1 MAELRIGKTLISDDS
16 DCYVIAE
23 IGNNHQGDMEKA
35 RDLFRAAKYA
45 GVDAVK
51 LQKRDNRVLYT
62 KAAYDKPY
70 ENENSFGTTYG
81 EHRNFLEFGWD
92 EYVELKAL
100 AAELELDF
108 MATAFDMPSAAFLG
122 KLDID
127 GIKVASGDLRNI
139 PLIKYLAGFG
149 KPLIVSL
156 GGGTLQDAVN
166 VHEAV
171 IPINSQLCFLQ
182 CTASYPTL
190 PEDMNLRVVE
200 SLRERFPDCIVGL
213 SDHFNGIAMAVV
225 AYVLGARVVEKHFT
239 LNHTWKGTDHAL
251 SLEPTGMHRLT
262 RDLRR
267 VRRAMGDAKKNPLP
281 VEAGAIVKMGK
292 SLYAARTL
300 AAGHVLAVE
309 DIALKSPGGGISP
322 VELESVIG
330 KTLANALEEDE
341 FIQPENLQ

>member
-149 KPLIVSL
+149 KPLIVSEL
-156 GGGTLQDAVN
+156 GAGAKLGLHASPGEMRIFSEEYQV
-166 VHEAV
+166 EEYER
-171 IPINSQLCFLQ
+171 QL
-182 CTASYPTL
+182 S
-190 PEDMNLRVVE
+190 M
-200 SLRERFPDCIVGL
+200 L
-213 SDHFNGIAMAVV
+213 SDQSTVRGMSPWVLKDFRAPLRLYQGVQDYWNRKGLVSEKGERKAAFDVLQAHYGAMA
-225 AYVLGARVVEKHFT
+225 GQSE
-239 LNHTWKGTDHAL
+239 
-251 SLEPTGMHRLT
+251 
-262 RDLRR
+262 
-267 VRRAMGDAKKNPLP
+267 
-281 VEAGAIVKMGK
+281 I
-292 SLYAARTL
+292 
-300 AAGHVLAVE
+300 
-309 DIALKSPGGGISP
+309 
-322 VELESVIG
+322 
-330 KTLANALEEDE
+330 
-341 FIQPENLQ
+341 